1 MPTISIDLNNVVK
14 LEDVRL
20 PEVNSVETYIKEL
33 EWFQK
38 LIAGHT
44 YRCKR
49 WKDDVPARPGFD
61 KLHEFLSQ
69 LEE

>member
-1 MPTISIDLNNVVK
+1 MATTAIDLNNVLN

-20 PEVNSVETYIKEL
+20 HEVNSVETYTKEL
-33 EWFQK
+33 RWFQK
-38 LIAGHT
+38 LIDGHI
-44 YRCKR
+44 YRCER